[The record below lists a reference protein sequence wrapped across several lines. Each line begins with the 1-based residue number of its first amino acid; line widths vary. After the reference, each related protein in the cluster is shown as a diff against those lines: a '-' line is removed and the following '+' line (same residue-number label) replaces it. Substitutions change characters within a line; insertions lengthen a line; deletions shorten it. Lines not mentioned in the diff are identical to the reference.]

1 MDNEW
6 LGTRRPTE
14 AERRSGAG
22 HEASPFAAVRWYDGP
37 MATSE
42 DLVGRMTVVL
52 DEMASEKKKAKEK
65 ELGEAWTKP
74 AAISIVVVAVLG
86 ATATQ
91 RSGSFG
97 TRALKHL
104 NAAIYHQVEAS
115 DQWSYYQ
122 AKSTKGAVYQQSVET
137 VRVLAA
143 PGAAEAEKLVAGGHG
158 KLKQYEVEK
167 EEIQAKAREFEKQR
181 DEEKALAESNSAT
194 GAQLNLSVSMYQV
207 AVALASI
214 CLVMKRK
221 TLWYGAM
228 VMALPATA
236 WLAYTLFALAPPR

>member
-1 MDNEW
+1 
-6 LGTRRPTE
+6 
-14 AERRSGAG
+14 
-22 HEASPFAAVRWYDGP
+22 
-37 MATSE
+37 MATNE
-42 DLVGRMTVVL
+42 DLIGRMTVVL
-52 DEMASEKKKAKEK
+52 DEMASEKQKAREK
-65 ELGEAWTKP
+65 EASEAWTKS

-91 RSGSFG
+91 RSASFG
-97 TRALKHL
+97 SKALKHL

-115 DQWSYYQ
+115 DQWSFYQ

-143 PGAAEAEKLVAGGHG
+143 PGAAEAEKIVAGGQG
-158 KLKQYEVEK
+158 KLKQYEAEK
-167 EEIQAKAREFEKQR
+167 DEIQAKAREFEKHR
-181 DEEKALAESNSAT
+181 DEEKALAEANSGT
-194 GAQLNLSVSMYQV
+194 GAQLNLSVSVYQV

-228 VMALPATA
+228 LMAIPATA
-236 WLAYTLFALAPPR
+236 WLAYTLFVLAPPS

>member
-1 MDNEW
+1 
-6 LGTRRPTE
+6 
-14 AERRSGAG
+14 
-22 HEASPFAAVRWYDGP
+22 
-37 MATSE
+37 MATHE
-42 DLVGRMTVVL
+42 DLLERMTGVL
-52 DEMASEKKKAKEK
+52 DELASEKKKAKEK
-65 ELGEAWTKP
+65 ELSEAWTKP

-97 TRALKHL
+97 SKALKHL

-137 VRVLAA
+137 VRALAA
-143 PGAAEAEKLVAGGHG
+143 PGAVEAEKIVAGGHE
-158 KLKQYEVEK
+158 KLKQYDVEK
-167 EEIQAKAREFEKQR
+167 DEIQAKAKEFERQR
-181 DEEKALAESNSAT
+181 DEEKALAEANS
-194 GAQLNLSVSMYQV
+194 GAGGQINLSVSMYQV

-236 WLAYTLFALAPPR
+236 WLAYTLFVLAPPR